1 MRKLWVIVL
10 LFVCF
15 TMSAYG
21 NKQTETT
28 EAATL
33 QAAGES
39 TEATT
44 QPREPGPESLEA
56 NAVTIANVSVEYLNE
71 LPNNIKS
78 SSTYSICGFKDEF
91 VLNDSQV
98 YAEIHFSIT
107 NKTTGEMK
115 IADIHDDF
123 LVELIYDNRF
133 VYSPDT
139 NSWSFFKS
147 GAQTAVVSDMA
158 SIGSVTL
165 APLATK
171 DVVVYMPCAK
181 EVSTELDKYLIVVFS
196 SNYCG
201 YENLE
206 FIIR

>member
-91 VLNDSQV
+91 TLNDSQV
-98 YAEIHFSIT
+98 YAEIQFTIT

-147 GAQTAVVSDMA
+147 GAQTAVVSERA

-181 EVSTELDKYLIVVFS
+181 EVSTELDKYLIVVFT
-196 SNYCG
+196 SNYSG

-206 FIIR
+206 FTIR